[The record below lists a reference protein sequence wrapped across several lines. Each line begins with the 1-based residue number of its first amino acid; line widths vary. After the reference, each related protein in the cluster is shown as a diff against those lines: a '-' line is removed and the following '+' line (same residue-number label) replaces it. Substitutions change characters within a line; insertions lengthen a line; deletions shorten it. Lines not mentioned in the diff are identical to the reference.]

1 MKRKSNDIEYY
12 NSETPKQKFPLWL
25 LLVIIL
31 LLCLGAYVIYNSTTS
46 KSNVNNTIKTSNF
59 TYKF

>member
-12 NSETPKQKFPLWL
+12 NSEKPQPKFPLWL
-25 LLVIIL
+25 LIIIIV
-31 LLCLGAYVIYNSTTS
+31 LLCLGVYVIYNSTTS
-46 KSNVNNTIKTSNF
+46 KSNPIIKASNF